1 VAYNISADSVNN
13 SQVEILNIYLHEN
26 VHRIIEKI
34 GVSKNTLESILDE
47 GLSLLPKRT
56 KGYISNYW
64 DAPKYE
70 QGEETLAYSI
80 GNRIADKKIGP
91 RLLRLIE
98 GYIIF
103 EEFYATQQVSLRLR
117 DSYIE
122 TILNEFKNEYEA
134 REPKQDESI
143 NSESSNRGRTD
154 AGNKGKATQVYDRR
168 WRGYIDGRA
177 ETRVERGQGGL
188 LDNTRYSLPDM
199 PFFEDNGDVVSFEAM
214 TPEERIAT
222 LLSEKI
228 MNGEGEDAMVFENG
242 KDIEAKSLEGE

>member
-1 VAYNISADSVNN
+1 
-13 SQVEILNIYLHEN
+13 
-26 VHRIIEKI
+26 
-34 GVSKNTLESILDE
+34 
-47 GLSLLPKRT
+47 
-56 KGYISNYW
+56 
-64 DAPKYE
+64 
-70 QGEETLAYSI
+70 LAYSI

-103 EEFYATQQVSLRLR
+103 EEFYATQQVSLPLR

-214 TPEERIAT
+214 TPEERTAT